1 MLLMTYCPD
10 WIFDAVC
17 AQVANEYL
25 AQELPI
31 NNIAKKYSDGLSE
44 KYSVIPAEEFAAT
57 AEEMIRSLDEIKVE
71 SEAVPLLTNF
81 TYFRLVYES
90 ANIKR
95 KMKPMFGSVDAP
107 TSTKTYSLEL
117 AIKRFKA
124 YLFSVRSSVAVE
136 AERGWKL
143 SNFEQL
149 PLLKDV
155 ASKSINILDIL

>member
-1 MLLMTYCPD
+1 MTYCPD

-31 NNIAKKYSDGLSE
+31 RNIAKKYSDGLLE
-44 KYSVIPAEEFAAT
+44 KYSKISPEEFEVV

-71 SEAVPLLTNF
+71 SEAVPLLNSF
-81 TYFRLVYES
+81 TYFRLVYDS

-95 KMKPMFGSVDAP
+95 KMKPLFGSVDTP
-107 TSTKTYSLEL
+107 TSTRTYSEDL

-124 YLFSVRSSVAVE
+124 YLFSVRSSVAVQAE
-136 AERGWKL
+136 AGWKL
-143 SNFEQL
+143 SNFKDL
-149 PLLKDV
+149 PFLSDI
-155 ASKSINILDIL
+155 ASKSVNILDIL